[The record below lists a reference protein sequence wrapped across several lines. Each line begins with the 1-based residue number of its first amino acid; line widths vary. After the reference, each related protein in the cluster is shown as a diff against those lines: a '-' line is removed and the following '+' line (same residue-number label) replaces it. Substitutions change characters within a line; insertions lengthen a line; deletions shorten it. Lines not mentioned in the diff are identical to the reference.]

1 MFVIHQIVGVLSDPV
16 FAGLFALAIGLVFVR
31 RRWGRMILV
40 LDLILMWI
48 CAMPVTSELLAK
60 WIEADYY
67 PVRNVQELPQADA
80 IVLLGGGIG
89 APPEG
94 SDWPYPDLKESA
106 DRVWHAA
113 RLYKAGKAPKIYCTC
128 LDVSRS
134 TPPFL
139 KDLGVPAEA
148 IVPIDGPRNTEEE
161 ARLYNEAIERR
172 ADEKKRQI
180 LLVTSAAH
188 MKRAVRIF
196 AKFAPDLAVVPA
208 AIDFAYIDSPAREF
222 TVRRYLPDVAAL
234 GSFNSLV
241 HELLG
246 LVRYSF

>member
-1 MFVIHQIVGVLSDPV
+1 MIVIHRIVGALSDPT
-16 FAGLFALAIGLVFVR
+16 FASLSALAVGLLFVR

-40 LDLILMWI
+40 LDLALTWI
-48 CAMPVTSELLAK
+48 CAMPVTSELLAR

-67 PVRNVQELPQADA
+67 PVVDVRELPQADA

-94 SDWPYPDLKESA
+94 SGWPYPDLKEAA

-113 RLYKAGKAPKIYCTC
+113 RIYKAGKAPKIYCTSP
-128 LDVSRS
+128 DVSRS

-139 KDLGVPAEA
+139 EDLGVPAAA
-148 IVPIDGPRNTEEE
+148 IVPFDGPRNTEEE
-161 ARLYNEAIERR
+161 ARLCGEAIEGR
-172 ADEKKRQI
+172 AGAKKRRV

-188 MKRAVRIF
+188 MKRALRIF
-196 AKFAPDLAVVPA
+196 GRFAPDLEVVPA
-208 AIDFAYIDSPAREF
+208 AIDFGYVEDPAREF
-222 TVRRYLPDVAAL
+222 TIRRYLPSVAAL
-234 GSFNSLV
+234 GRFSSLL

-246 LVRYSF
+246 LARYSL

>member
-31 RRWGRMILV
+31 RRWGRRILV

-80 IVLLGGGIG
+80 IVLLGSGIG

-148 IVPIDGPRNTEEE
+148 IVPLDGPRNTEEE
-161 ARLYNEAIERR
+161 ARRYNEAIERHT
-172 ADEKKRQI
+172 DGTKRQV

-196 AKFAPDLAVVPA
+196 AKFAPDLDVVPA

>member
-1 MFVIHQIVGVLSDPV
+1 MI
-16 FAGLFALAIGLVFVR
+16 LAIDFV
-31 RRWGRMILV
+31 LT
-40 LDLILMWI
+40 WI

-89 APPEG
+89 VPPEG

-106 DRVWHAA
+106 DRAWHAA
-113 RLYKAGKAPKIYCTC
+113 RIYKAGKAPKIYCTGP
-128 LDVSRS
+128 DVSRS

-148 IVPIDGPRNTEEE
+148 IVPLDGPRNTEEE

-172 ADEKKRQI
+172 TDEKKRQI

-196 AKFAPDLAVVPA
+196 AKFAPELEVVPA
-208 AIDFAYIDSPAREF
+208 AIDFAYIDRLDREF
-222 TVRRYLPDVAAL
+222 KVRRYLPNVAAL
-234 GSFNSLV
+234 GSFNSLL
-241 HELLG
+241 HEFLG